1 MLSLCFIYILKIFL
15 GNLFNYHA
23 ELLNSEA
30 TEPSTVIKKETPETF
45 EVKQEAGVKSERF
58 SPATVDSDFSAI
70 ADKVF
75 EEAQELLATSPWIA
89 DISKILSSHFILPNC
104 SFSGRHKM
112 ISYLQIPP
120 RATSFHENP
129 PREILRKLRY

>member
-1 MLSLCFIYILKIFL
+1 MKIFL

-89 DISKILSSHFILPNC
+89 DISKILSSHFILCFIHYVNDQYHGYDC
-104 SFSGRHKM
+104 R
-112 ISYLQIPP
+112 
-120 RATSFHENP
+120 
-129 PREILRKLRY
+129 